1 MGRFYNDGPYADD
14 FVAHHGILG
23 MKWGIRRYQNSDGT
37 LTAAGRN
44 RYGYKEK
51 KKRTKAFNK
60 AYVKYTD
67 AKLRGKKSPEELKAL
82 RSKALGQAL
91 NPSTAKDVFAA
102 TKKYYDTYDKLRK
115 KARSGVDYEDEL
127 SYVFEPT
134 ASKKYKKLLAQLEHD
149 ADNLDNAIAN
159 GTMISYDDRTARIR
173 LTNLLT
179 ELDTEYRN
187 NVDYYSKDST
197 LDRPVQGINNGFQ
210 YESHNAR
217 KAKNIAKSA
226 GASIGLSMLNMVLPG
241 AGTAIAVAVNANTA
255 RRVYNSNFDK
265 KDYSQSDGEVEK
277 LSKAKK
283 KATASTSLEDLKKV
297 NPNYDKRGGVN
308 NCFNCSVTMEMRRRG
323 YDVQARRASSGKTNS
338 QLADCFEKPKL
349 ASLNISQ
356 NSGESKKNYKTRAY
370 SQLCNEIEK
379 QGNGARGY
387 ISMFFDKIGAGH
399 AMYYEVINGKV
410 QFYDPQSG
418 QTGKIINA
426 AFSDCRP
433 ETIMYSRLDNLK
445 PKPAV
450 MECCVSRKDK

>member
-217 KAKNIAKSA
+217 KAKK
-226 GASIGLSMLNMVLPG
+226 
-241 AGTAIAVAVNANTA
+241 
-255 RRVYNSNFDK
+255 Y
-265 KDYSQSDGEVEK
+265 
-277 LSKAKK
+277 
-283 KATASTSLEDLKKV
+283 
-297 NPNYDKRGGVN
+297 
-308 NCFNCSVTMEMRRRG
+308 C
-323 YDVQARRASSGKTNS
+323 
-338 QLADCFEKPKL
+338 
-349 ASLNISQ
+349 
-356 NSGESKKNYKTRAY
+356 
-370 SQLCNEIEK
+370 
-379 QGNGARGY
+379 
-387 ISMFFDKIGAGH
+387 
-399 AMYYEVINGKV
+399 
-410 QFYDPQSG
+410 
-418 QTGKIINA
+418 
-426 AFSDCRP
+426 
-433 ETIMYSRLDNLK
+433 
-445 PKPAV
+445 
-450 MECCVSRKDK
+450 